1 MATTESSKAKVKE
14 KCARLKQELERTMS
28 DFAKEKKEL
37 ETAYQQQADDMF
49 FYDYQCCMKKPDII
63 SSNEKDEVELDDGV
77 EQGDDL
83 RMGDEFAVID
93 HED

>member
-1 MATTESSKAKVKE
+1 M
-14 KCARLKQELERTMS
+14 
-28 DFAKEKKEL
+28 
-37 ETAYQQQADDMF
+37 DDTF

-63 SSNEKDEVELDDGV
+63 SSNENDEVELDDGV

-83 RMGDEFAVID
+83 RMGDEFATID